1 MPNVIDVMVIGAHP
15 DDAEI
20 GAGGLLALCKARGL
34 RTGVLLLTRG
44 EGGSWGDP
52 ATRAAEARAAS
63 TLLGVSVFHQ
73 LDLGDTR
80 LDAGDAN
87 TATVENLLLESPPR
101 LLVTHTD
108 TDWNPDHRA
117 AWALVERAWA
127 RANRGRFHGEAAI
140 ERPRVLQFAIDP
152 RRALRPALVVDIST
166 VWPAKL
172 AALAAHASQARVM
185 DAIGVDTVSRWA
197 GALIGVERGEAF
209 TSPEPVA
216 LDSSLR
222 LI

>member
-1 MPNVIDVMVIGAHP
+1 VPNAIDVMVIGAHP

-34 RTGVLLLTRG
+34 RTGVLVLTRG
-44 EGGSWGDP
+44 EGGAWGDP

-63 TLLGVSVFHQ
+63 ALLGVSVFHQ

-87 TATVENLLLESPPR
+87 TATVEQLLLDHPPR

-117 AWALVERAWA
+117 AWVLAERAWA
-127 RANRGRFHGEAAI
+127 RANRARLHGEAAI

-152 RRALRPALVVDIST
+152 RRALRPALVIDISE
-166 VWPAKL
+166 VWSAKL
-172 AALAAHASQARVM
+172 AALAAHATQAPVI
-185 DAIGVDTVSRWA
+185 DSIGVEAVSRWA
-197 GALIGVERGEAF
+197 GSLIGVERGEAF

-216 LDSSLR
+216 LDGALA
-222 LI
+222 LL

>member
-1 MPNVIDVMVIGAHP
+1 MVIGAHP

-20 GAGGLLALCKARGL
+20 GAGGLLALCRSRGL
-34 RTGVLLLTRG
+34 RTGVIVLTRG

-52 ATRAAEARAAS
+52 ESRSAEARAAAD
-63 TLLGVSVFHQ
+63 LLGASAFHQ

-87 TATVENLLLESPPR
+87 TARVEELLLETSPR
-101 LLVTHTD
+101 LIVTHND
-108 TDWNPDHRA
+108 TDWNPDHGA

-127 RANRGRFHGEAAI
+127 RANRPRFHGEAAI
-140 ERPRVLQFAIDP
+140 ERPRILQFAIDP
-152 RRALRPALVVDIST
+152 RRALRPALVIDIGA
-166 VWPAKL
+166 VWQVKL
-172 AALAAHASQARVM
+172 AALAAHATQAPVVAPK
-185 DAIGVDTVSRWA
+185 DLEAVSRWA
-197 GALIGVERGEAF
+197 GSLIGVERGEAF

-216 LDSSLR
+216 LDSSLS